1 MTAATKLQ
9 AVRRLLD
16 QEFGGYS
23 ADAVIKV
30 LLTRAH
36 ALNLPVMSA
45 ASLKTKLSRW
55 ENGRE
60 PVSSPVY
67 RRLFREIY
75 GRTNEELGF
84 PPELQDDEANE
95 LQTRLAVARTIDAA
109 TVDLFRQQIE
119 TARHV
124 DRRFGGITVLDQLRS
139 NIKQMEDLLAYSTA
153 RGQRE
158 QLAAVLTQAS
168 ALAGWEALDR
178 NAIRQAWDHHER
190 AKAGAREAGSPLLL
204 AHSTAQ
210 QAFILLDIGETGAAV
225 EQLADARRIADLAAP
240 ALLQAWL
247 AAAHGEG
254 LAAVGQRDEA
264 LRAFD
269 RAGVLLPSDP
279 NDPALPYLFL
289 GGAHLD
295 RWRGHA
301 LSRLGEPDAIDQLSD
316 ALPRLPA
323 DFIRAKTGM
332 LVDLAYAYAA
342 AGDRDAAQAH
352 AQQARRLALQ
362 IKSDR
367 QLARLTKLILPM
379 SSRGAA

>member
-1 MTAATKLQ
+1 MPATKLQ
-9 AVRRLLD
+9 AVRQRLHA
-16 QEFGGYS
+16 EYGGYS
-23 ADAVIKV
+23 ADAVVKMLIA
-30 LLTRAH
+30 RAH
-36 ALNLPVMSA
+36 ALNVTIMSA

-55 ENGRE
+55 ENGHE
-60 PVSSPVY
+60 PVSQAGY
-67 RRLFREIY
+67 RRLFREVY

-84 PPELQDDEANE
+84 PPELEDEGATE
-95 LQTRLAVARTIDAA
+95 LESRLNIARTVDAT
-109 TVDLFRQQIE
+109 TVELFRRQVDN
-119 TARHV
+119 ARHV

-139 NIKQMEDLLAYSTA
+139 TITQMEDLLGYSTMP
-153 RGQRE
+153 GQRE
-158 QLAAVLTQAS
+158 QLAGVLTEAS

-178 NAIRQAWDHHER
+178 NVIQQAWDHHER

-210 QAFILLDIGETGAAV
+210 QAFILIDIGKIEWAV
-225 EQLADARRIADLAAP
+225 EQLAEARGIADSATP
-240 ALLQAWL
+240 ALLRSWL

-254 LAAVGQRDEA
+254 LAAAGQRDEA

-269 RAGVLLPSDP
+269 AAGALLPTDP
-279 NDPALPYLFL
+279 NDPALPFLFL

-301 LSRLGEPDAIDQLSD
+301 LSRLGEPDAIDQISD
-316 ALPRLPA
+316 ALPRLPP
-323 DFIRAKTGM
+323 DFNRARTGM

-342 AGDRDAAQAH
+342 AGDRVAARTY

-367 QLARLTKLILPM
+367 QLARLAKLILPT
-379 SSRGAA
+379 